1 MITNVIDSEKFWP
14 NEWAEP
20 DQWAAMKIDRAT
32 AIRQHLFAKG
42 HSSIAEIAQ
51 AVGASEPTVR
61 RDLLALEAEGQI
73 VRTYGGAQI
82 AEASGIEIAFESRE
96 QINLPLKRA
105 IGEAAFGLLRPD
117 TSVFLDAGTTV
128 LQLARRLRLNPM
140 PLRVFT
146 NCLPVAQV
154 LMAAPEVQVTLL
166 GGSLRRENASMV
178 GMLAEAALE
187 RLWFDQLF
195 LGAGAIA
202 EDGTISSADEQEAR
216 INTLMVSRTRAP
228 IVLADADK
236 FGRRLTYGVT
246 RLGAGARVLTDA
258 RLGADWQ
265 GRLAEQ
271 GVAVTLVDAA

>member
-1 MITNVIDSEKFWP
+1 
-14 NEWAEP
+14 
-20 DQWAAMKIDRAT
+20 MKIDRAT

-42 HSSIAEIAQ
+42 HSSIAEIAL

-61 RDLLALEAEGQI
+61 RDLLVLEAEGQI
-73 VRTYGGAQI
+73 VRTHGGAQI
-82 AEASGIEIAFESRE
+82 AEASGVEIAFESRE

-105 IGEAAFGLLRPD
+105 IGEAAYGLLRPE

-128 LQLARRLRLNPM
+128 LQLARRLRLNPI

-154 LMAAPEVQVTLL
+154 LMGAPQVSVTLL

-195 LGAGAIA
+195 LGVGAIA
-202 EDGTISSADEQEAR
+202 GDGAISSADEQEAR
-216 INTLMVSRTRAP
+216 INALMLTRTHAP
-228 IVLADADK
+228 VVLTDADK
-236 FGRRLTYGVT
+236 FDRRLTYGVA
-246 RLGAGARVLTDA
+246 RLGAGCQVLTDA
-258 RLGADWQ
+258 RLTKGWQ
-265 GRLAEQ
+265 DRLTELSVQ
-271 GVAVTLVDAA
+271 VTIVDAR

>member
-1 MITNVIDSEKFWP
+1 
-14 NEWAEP
+14 
-20 DQWAAMKIDRAT
+20 MKLDRAT

-42 HSSIAEIAQ
+42 HSSIAELAL

-73 VRTYGGAQI
+73 VRTHGGAQI
-82 AEASGIEIAFESRE
+82 AEDSGVEIAFEHRE

-105 IGEAAFGLLRPD
+105 IGEAAYHLLRPD

-128 LQLARRLRLNPM
+128 LQLARRLRLNPL

-154 LMAAPEVQVTLL
+154 LLGAPQVTVTLL
-166 GGSLRRENASMV
+166 GGTMRRENASMV

-202 EDGTISSADEQEAR
+202 EDGSISGMDEQEAR
-216 INTLMVSRTRAP
+216 LNALMLTRVHAP
-228 IVLADADK
+228 TVLTDADK
-236 FGRRLTYGVT
+236 FSRRLTYGVG
-246 RLGAGARVLTDA
+246 RLGTGAQVVTDA
-258 RLGADWQ
+258 RLPPEWQ
-265 GRLAEQ
+265 RRLAEF
-271 GVAVTLVDAA
+271 GVGLALAAAP